1 MFWFLVFGFFIALL
15 LFALLIDLKRK
26 KNNNL
31 YQRGINPHSKEG
43 ESSNY
48 VMGQDRDN
56 SGNG

>member
-1 MFWFLVFGFFIALL
+1 MFWLWVIGSIIALL

-48 VMGQDRDN
+48 VMGQDQDH
-56 SGNG
+56 SGGG